1 MKTLSDK
8 INESLKESY
17 TQTDENPDS
26 IIDIIG
32 MLYVDYFSDD
42 INTFEIETAHIEN
55 TTNRKI
61 IFQNKSN
68 DFDSFKKAVISV
80 VEDFNNKMKSMGL
93 DEISATWKQDN
104 QINILE
110 LSQ

>member
-17 TQTDENPDS
+17 TQADENIDS
-26 IIDIIG
+26 IIDIIQ
-32 MLYVDYFSDD
+32 MLYADYFSDD
-42 INTFEIETAHIEN
+42 SDTLEIETTHIGN
-55 TTNRKI
+55 TTHRKI
-61 IFQNKSN
+61 IFQDKYNA
-68 DFDSFKKAVISV
+68 FDSFKEAVISV

-93 DEISATWKQDN
+93 DEISATWKQGN

-110 LSQ
+110 LS

>member
-17 TQTDENPDS
+17 TQRDENIDS
-26 IIDIIG
+26 VIDIIEI
-32 MLYVDYFSDD
+32 LHTDYFSDD
-42 INTFEIETAHIEN
+42 TYTFEIETTHIGN

-61 IFQNKSN
+61 VFQNKSN
-68 DFDSFKKAVISV
+68 DFDSFKEAVVSTI
-80 VEDFNNKMKSMGL
+80 DDYNNKMKSTGQ

-104 QINILE
+104 QTNILE
-110 LSQ
+110 LY